1 MTNINIKK
9 IIAVFFCMLLVG
21 CTPVADIQESSQP
34 SLETP
39 SSIDI
44 SNGAEDPE
52 SVSTPELSKSAQIAE
67 IMEEVYA
74 VADDGTFYVAVV
86 DCYSDTHLTEMTVR
100 LGRMDGEPVDD
111 DYTPVGELSEPD
123 FYSGLFDEVAKGK
136 YGDSSW
142 YEDGAYFIRYRV
154 YTRPAHT
161 EVALSYTEVDWT
173 PAELNLTFKPE
184 SAPRK
189 TAGEMK
195 FDDGMEVD
203 SALVAKRSG
212 IVTFYLPESQAV
224 TRETDEN
231 GDIHTSLGL
240 IPVSLSILDADGGV
254 LCEKKDNIGSTGNDR
269 EAEGYYKYA
278 FHFFFDEDD
287 PLPLDEAAS
296 IVLNGNEI
304 PLSEYLE

>member
-1 MTNINIKK
+1 MKK
-9 IIAVFFCMLLVG
+9 AFILLAAFLCLCLSG
-21 CTPVADIQESSQP
+21 CAPAADIQEPAQP
-34 SLETP
+34 VSGAPASVDVSGRAEALESAP
-39 SSIDI
+39 
-44 SNGAEDPE
+44 
-52 SVSTPELSKSAQIAE
+52 VSELSAPSQIAE
-67 IMEEVYA
+67 ILEKACA
-74 VADDGTFYVAVV
+74 VVDDGTFYAAVV

-100 LGRMDGEPVDD
+100 LGRLDGEPADD
-111 DYTPVGELSEPD
+111 DYTPVGELTEPD

-161 EVALSYTEVDWT
+161 EISLSYAEVDWT
-173 PAELNLTFKPE
+173 PVELTLTFKPE
-184 SAPRK
+184 PAPRK

-203 SALVAKRSG
+203 SALAAGRSG

-231 GDIHTSLGL
+231 GNIHTSRGL

-254 LCEKKDNIGSTGNDR
+254 LCEKEGSIGSTGNDR

-304 PLSEYLE
+304 PLTPYPE